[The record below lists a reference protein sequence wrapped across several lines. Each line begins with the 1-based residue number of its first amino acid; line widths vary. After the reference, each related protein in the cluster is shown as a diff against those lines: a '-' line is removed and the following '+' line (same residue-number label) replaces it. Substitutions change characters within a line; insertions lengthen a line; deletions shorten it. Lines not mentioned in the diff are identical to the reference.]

1 MIDASTLY
9 SDGRQIH
16 TKYDPLGR
24 MLEVHSYGDGE
35 YSTGV
40 PGKIRKVYDYEHSG
54 AVDFITFTN
63 ERGNGPVSHL
73 HEFTYDPVLRRIE
86 STNQIDDVTT
96 TYSSTDRGQLKTE
109 SLDYDSDAAVDNPLL
124 TTTYDYDEQGRL
136 KSVQYPDLT
145 GSPKTATYGYDNRG
159 LLKTVHWPNLQT
171 TIETRSYDAGG
182 RLVGIDRPTMD
193 ESRAY
198 DEVNRLTS
206 ILNHDPNNSNS
217 THHVGQLNYDY
228 DRNGNK
234 TREWWTQTTDLESL
248 SNWDFDINNY
258 DAEDRFLDFNRS
270 GNSLNV
276 ALTFDRSEL
285 SAGEGTIGNIRN
297 VSGTGNELIGARS
310 YANTDTEQDSI
321 VDGAHQLT
329 QIGTNSQT
337 FNFEGQLSVSH
348 DGKQLQWDANGLLKE
363 VTNGNDTYSYGYDCD
378 GRRVWKKEIGDP
390 AVTTFTVC
398 TYGGPNCISEYT
410 VDTTQPA
417 LTASSLERE
426 RVFGTTIDESLL
438 VEISPN
444 AALPSG
450 KKLGVTRNH
459 QWSITAA
466 YDFPTGQVEQ
476 RYNYGVFGK
485 RYLVNAD
492 GTYNPNAT
500 DPFDLAC
507 GYTSRRHDAESDL
520 MYFRARVYDPT
531 TGEFVSQDPLAL
543 EQYQTGYHDGMSLY
557 RQYALIDGT
566 DPSGLKKECKIKSAA
581 PFTITQDCTLFKAGG
596 VLSFGF
602 QFQSKYEFE
611 KPCCECC
618 EYRQYT
624 LGGQTIDVSL

>member
-1 MIDASTLY
+1 M
-9 SDGRQIH
+9 
-16 TKYDPLGR
+16 
-24 MLEVHSYGDGE
+24 
-35 YSTGV
+35 
-40 PGKIRKVYDYEHSG
+40 
-54 AVDFITFTN
+54 
-63 ERGNGPVSHL
+63 
-73 HEFTYDPVLRRIE
+73 
-86 STNQIDDVTT
+86 
-96 TYSSTDRGQLKTE
+96 
-109 SLDYDSDAAVDNPLL
+109 
-124 TTTYDYDEQGRL
+124 
-136 KSVQYPDLT
+136 
-145 GSPKTATYGYDNRG
+145 
-159 LLKTVHWPNLQT
+159 
-171 TIETRSYDAGG
+171 
-182 RLVGIDRPTMD
+182 
-193 ESRAY
+193 
-198 DEVNRLTS
+198 
-206 ILNHDPNNSNS
+206 
-217 THHVGQLNYDY
+217 
-228 DRNGNK
+228 
-234 TREWWTQTTDLESL
+234 
-248 SNWDFDINNY
+248 SNWDFDTNNY
-258 DAEDRFLDFNRS
+258 DAEDRFLDFKRS
-270 GNSLNV
+270 GNSLNA

-378 GRRVWKKEIGDP
+378 GRRVWKKEIGDL

-426 RVFGTTIDESLL
+426 RVFGTTIDELLL

-466 YDFPTGQVEQ
+466 YDFPTGLVEQ

-500 DPFDLAC
+500 DPFELAI
-507 GYTSRRHDAESDL
+507 GYTSRRHDDESGM
-520 MYFRARVYDPT
+520 MYFRARYYDPT
-531 TGEFVSQDPLAL
+531 TGEFISQDPL
-543 EQYQTGYHDGMSLY
+543 EYVDGMSLY
-557 RQYALIDGT
+557 RGYFVLIEVDPLGT
-566 DPSGLKKECKIKSAA
+566 ISMTDLIKGA
-581 PFTITQDCTLFKAGG
+581 AGG
-596 VLSFGF
+596 CRTLTIPLGAWSVNFEVCGEISFGF
-602 QFQSKYEFE
+602 
-611 KPCCECC
+611 CCKNGYIH
-618 EYRQYT
+618 EYKT
-624 LGGQTIDVSL
+624 LSGSVSGFLQIGRMNGSRGRRPRGRDRNRKVPHRCIAGRLVKLKDLARVRRRDCRGETGGGGVGGTTNTDCPTPGRVTGQHRAE